1 MDNQQREL
9 EELRRLHHE
18 LLLRVSQLENKVE
31 LLRAQVPSGD
41 EPSVKS
47 ADQAS
52 SSTPIVVEHST
63 SSPDLESRIG
73 AHWLNRIG
81 IVTVLVGVS
90 LFLKYAFEGKWVGP
104 AGRVSIGLL
113 VGIAIIAWSEWFR
126 VRGYRIFSFSLKAL
140 GLGTMYLSLW
150 AAFQVYSLISWT
162 LTFAAMVMVTGSTTA
177 LALAQKAEILA
188 LFALIGGFATP
199 VLLYTGQSRAVQ
211 LFSYITLLN
220 SATLVLAWRRAW
232 RRLILASL
240 LATMV
245 LYFGWYAVFYGRT
258 ELGPTLGFATAFFVI
273 FAIAPLVET
282 VKTPDVPGGSW
293 ILLVAASLN
302 STAYFVELYL
312 LLWPIDRMATVW
324 CALCLAV
331 VNAILGGFLRTERGD
346 MAGQLRGLH
355 FVLSTVF
362 ITLAIAIRFE
372 PAWISMGWSLEAASL
387 VALGFRQ
394 KSALVRWQAL
404 VLIAVTITKVFVYD
418 LWRLELEHRI
428 ISFLALGMLLLVVS
442 FLYQRDRFKLSLRRA
457 AGGLKS
463 ADQVSVSATR
473 KAETG

>member
-1 MDNQQREL
+1 MDNHHREL
-9 EELRRLHHE
+9 EELSRLLHE

-41 EPSVKS
+41 APSVKS
-47 ADQAS
+47 ADRAS

-113 VGIAIIAWSEWFR
+113 VGIAIIIWSEWFR

-162 LTFAAMVMVTGSTTA
+162 LTFAAMVMVTASTTA

-199 VLLYTGQSRAVQ
+199 VLLYTGQSRELQ

-220 SATLVLAWRRAW
+220 AATLVLAWRWAW

-245 LYFGWYAVFYGRT
+245 LYFGWYAVFYRRT
-258 ELGPTLGFATAFFVI
+258 ELAPTLGFATVFFVI
-273 FAIAPLVET
+273 FAIAPLAET
-282 VKTPDVPGGSW
+282 VNTPDVPGGSS
-293 ILLVAASLN
+293 ILLVTASLN

-312 LLWPIDRMATVW
+312 VLWPIDRMATAW
-324 CALCLAV
+324 CALCLGA
-331 VNAILGGFLRTERGD
+331 VNAFLGGFLRTKGGD
-346 MAGQLRGLH
+346 MASRLRGLH

-372 PAWISMGWSLEAASL
+372 PLWISMGWFLEAAAL
-387 VALGFRQ
+387 VALGFWR

-404 VLIAVTITKVFVYD
+404 VLIAVTVAKVFVYD
-418 LWRLELEHRI
+418 LWRLEREHRI

-442 FLYQRDRFKLSLRRA
+442 FLYQRYWFKLSLRRA
-457 AGGLKS
+457 AGGLHS
-463 ADQVSVSATR
+463 ADQVSVSQR
-473 KAETG
+473 NQEG